1 MVPLESL
8 ELGDICVDKNTVLAT
23 FKVACDKAGLDAK
36 VPEFLV
42 KIVGCRILETLEKIT
57 DDAVDDNEEEQVA
70 DECLCFTLS
79 TFLLVGAFPWPELCN
94 DMVGRCLS
102 SRSIPMVVLLT
113 FATVA
118 VAA

>member
-1 MVPLESL
+1 MATILCTALV
-8 ELGDICVDKNTVLAT
+8 T

-42 KIVGCRILETLEKIT
+42 KTVGCRILENLEKIT

-79 TFLLVGAFPWPELCN
+79 TFLQASAFPWPEQCN
-94 DMVGRCLS
+94 DVVGRCMS
-102 SRSIPMVVLLT
+102 SRSIPMVVLVT
-113 FATVA
+113 FAMGA